1 MMNVLDGYESPVNVI
16 KKSLDTQF
24 DCEILSVI
32 QKYGIS
38 VNKNEL
44 VAALNYDR
52 NQYVAGYEKGYSTAM
67 NDLVY
72 KLSYYKDQTGT
83 VKIPMDKIVEIV
95 SDFCARRG

>member
-1 MMNVLDGYESPVNVI
+1 MNVLDGYKCPIDVIRQESE
-16 KKSLDTQF
+16 TQF
-24 DCEILSVI
+24 ESEILSVI

-52 NQYVAGYEKGYSTAM
+52 NQYSAGYGNGYSTAM

-72 KLSYYKDQTGT
+72 KLSYYKDTTGT

-95 SDFCARRG
+95 SDFCVRRG

>member
-1 MMNVLDGYESPVNVI
+1 MNVLDGYKCPIDVIRQESE
-16 KKSLDTQF
+16 TQF
-24 DCEILSVI
+24 EGEILSVI

-38 VNKNEL
+38 VDKNGL

-52 NQYVAGYEKGYSTAM
+52 NQYAAGYQNGYSTAM

-72 KLSYYKDQTGT
+72 KLSYYKDKTGT